1 MFKAACKRFLRKL
14 CNSFFPVQPLVR
26 HVEELNQPS
35 HGPFVALSTG
45 KSDSKEKCEQETKD
59 WAEKQPGSRVYRQ

>member
-1 MFKAACKRFLRKL
+1 MH
-14 CNSFFPVQPLVR
+14 FFQVHPLVR

-45 KSDSKEKCEQETKD
+45 KSDSKEKCEQQETKD
-59 WAEKQPGSRVYRQ
+59 CAQKEPGYEEAQPGK